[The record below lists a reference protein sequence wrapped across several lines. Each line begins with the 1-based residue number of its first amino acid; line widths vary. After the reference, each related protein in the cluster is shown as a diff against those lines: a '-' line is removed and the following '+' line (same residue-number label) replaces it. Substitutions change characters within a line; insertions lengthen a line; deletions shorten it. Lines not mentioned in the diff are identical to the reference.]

1 MAFKKEVIIT
11 MAERE
16 CGRRK
21 PTDAAAQCMPRLWRK
36 STAATPGSLLERF
49 RVVVFKLIMLSAMSK
64 SVRTSRERTP
74 PGGSGCQRHHS
85 DSYRSEAVEDCIE
98 FFKRSAEGAK
108 SSGVGDEELEIGFAS
123 LPVM

>member
-1 MAFKKEVIIT
+1 GGEGVREKETDGCRRPVH
-11 MAERE
+11 AEAVAQER
-16 CGRRK
+16 
-21 PTDAAAQCMPRLWRK
+21 AAAP
-36 STAATPGSLLERF
+36 ASLLGRF

-64 SVRTSRERTP
+64 SVRTRRERTP
-74 PGGSGCQRHHS
+74 PGGTACQRHHP

-108 SSGVGDEELEIGFAS
+108 SSGVGDEALEIGFAS

>member
-1 MAFKKEVIIT
+1 

-36 STAATPGSLLERF
+36 SAAAAPASLLGRF

-64 SVRTSRERTP
+64 SVRTRRERTP
-74 PGGSGCQRHHS
+74 PGGTACQRHHP

-108 SSGVGDEELEIGFAS
+108 SSGVGDEALEIGFAS